1 MKLKPFSS
9 HTGLVLPL
17 DISNVD
23 TDLIIPKQYLKS
35 TKKVGFGPYL
45 FDELRYLDSAEYGD
59 DCSKRKLN
67 TNFILNK
74 EEYKGSSVLLARENF
89 GCGSSREHAPWA
101 MLDYGFRVIIA
112 PSFADIFFSNSVK
125 NGLLPIVLD
134 TEIIEQ
140 LFVVARKNQFFQLN
154 VDLPSQ
160 LITNAKFNF
169 KEQFEIAE
177 DVKNYLI
184 AGMDEIS
191 MTLQYK
197 EDIKNYENQ
206 RLKEKPWIAEDP
218 QEILK

>member
-206 RLKEKPWIAEDP
+206 RLREKPWIAEDP
-218 QEILK
+218 HEILK

>member
-1 MKLKPFSS
+1 MKLKPFSC
-9 HTGLVLPL
+9 HTGLVMPL
-17 DISNVD
+17 DIPNVD

-67 TNFILNK
+67 PQFILNRK
-74 EEYKGSSVLLARENF
+74 EYKSASILLARENF

-101 MLDYGFRVIIA
+101 ITDYGFKVLIA

-125 NGLLPIVLD
+125 NGLLPIVLNAELVERLFIVT
-134 TEIIEQ
+134 TEN
-140 LFVVARKNQFFQLN
+140 FPFQLS

-160 LITNAKFNF
+160 LISNSDINF
-169 KEQFEIAE
+169 RLQFEIPKE
-177 DVKNYLI
+177 VKDYLI

-191 MTLQYK
+191 TTLQYK
-197 EDIKNYENQ
+197 EDIKNYERQ
-206 RLKEKPWIAEDP
+206 RLKEKPWIAENP
-218 QEILK
+218 EEILK

>member
-9 HTGLVLPL
+9 HAGLVLPL

-35 TKKVGFGPYL
+35 IKKVGFGPYL

-160 LITNAKFNF
+160 LITNAEFNF

-177 DVKNYLI
+177 DIKNYLI

>member
-1 MKLKPFSS
+1 MKLSPFSS

-17 DISNVD
+17 DIPNVD

-35 TKKVGFGPYL
+35 IKKVGFGPYL

-59 DCSKRKLN
+59 DCSKREINKS
-67 TNFILNK
+67 FILNQK
-74 EEYKGSSVLLARENF
+74 EYKGASILLARENF

-101 MLDYGFRVIIA
+101 LKDYGFKAIIA

-134 TEIIEQ
+134 AELVEQ
-140 LFVVARKNQFFQLN
+140 LFFVTEKNISFKLSIDLHSQQILN
-154 VDLPSQ
+154 LDLK
-160 LITNAKFNF
+160 IKM
-169 KEQFEIAE
+169 QFEILKE
-177 DVKNYLI
+177 IKDYLI

-191 MTLQYK
+191 TTLQYEK
-197 EDIKNYENQ
+197 DIKIFEKQ
-206 RLKEKPWIAEDP
+206 RLKERPWVARDP

>member
-17 DISNVD
+17 DVSNVD

-35 TKKVGFGPYL
+35 IKKVGFGPYL

-59 DCSKRKLN
+59 DCSRRKLN
-67 TNFILNK
+67 PEFILNK
-74 EEYKGSSVLLARENF
+74 EEYQGVSVLLGRENF

-140 LFVVARKNQFFQLN
+140 LFVAARKNHFFRLK

-160 LITNAKFNF
+160 QITNAELNF
-169 KEQFEIAE
+169 KEEFEIAE
-177 DVKNYLI
+177 DVKSFLI

-197 EDIKNYENQ
+197 EDIKSYENR